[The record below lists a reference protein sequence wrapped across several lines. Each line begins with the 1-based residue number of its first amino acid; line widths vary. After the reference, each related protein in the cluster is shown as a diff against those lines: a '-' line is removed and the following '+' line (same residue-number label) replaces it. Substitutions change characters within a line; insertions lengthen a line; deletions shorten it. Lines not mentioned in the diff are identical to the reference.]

1 MGTWSIHGTGDFQ
14 LPTWITWLQPSLS
27 ARFLV
32 KRACGAAASHAPPRM
47 MRSVDPLTMWWSLAG
62 WFQTWEKLW
71 EKYGKS
77 VVWVEGVAGWPFLG
91 DLWDI
96 LDPKWMSLNKNK
108 TEYYYRIFKML
119 IGDGP
124 APPVEECWGTEK
136 GLPLTSFTRSTCTR
150 CRLGDCRTFSDSVA
164 GVEPQKNRLKWE
176 ILAFCSRIGPEYSL
190 I

>member
-1 MGTWSIHGTGDFQ
+1 MWEHDLYMGREIFNCQ
-14 LPTWITWLQPSLS
+14 LGLADCS
-27 ARFLV
+27 
-32 KRACGAAASHAPPRM
+32 PP
-47 MRSVDPLTMWWSLAG
+47 VPGFWWSVRVVRRHRMHLRG
-62 WFQTWEKLW
+62 WCEVWTLWLCDDPWLRVDSKVW

-108 TEYYYRIFKML
+108 TEYYNYRIFKML

-150 CRLGDCRTFSDSVA
+150 CRLGDWRTFSDSVA